1 MKDCIFC
8 KIARHEIPKDFA
20 YEDTEVMAFADINPI
35 KEIHILIVPKKHI
48 KDFIDIKDEALPAG
62 RQGLM
67 TKLKNVGQK
76 IIKEQKLEEKGYRIV
91 VNGGGAQIID
101 HLHLHIIGPLG
112 KAVKM

>member
-20 YEDTEVMAFADINPI
+20 YEDTEVMAFADIDPI

-48 KDFIDIKDEALPAG
+48 KDFIDIKDE
-62 RQGLM
+62 GLM

-76 IIKEQKLEEKGYRIV
+76 IIKEQKLEAKGYRIV

>member
-48 KDFIDIKDEALPAG
+48 KDFIDIKDE
-62 RQGLM
+62 GLM

-76 IIKEQKLEEKGYRIV
+76 LGLNLEEKF
-91 VNGGGAQIID
+91 NA
-101 HLHLHIIGPLG
+101 GPYHYGLIFI
-112 KAVKM
+112 KM

>member
-48 KDFIDIKDEALPAG
+48 KDFIDIKDE
-62 RQGLM
+62 GLM